1 MGEDGRQRDCLLL
14 GQTDKLAFLLS
25 GSRRRQHTSEESTTP
40 AEAHIPNFSSPAG
53 AERNAHVIAEVYIKH
68 LRSTAH

>member
-25 GSRRRQHTSEESTTP
+25 GSRRRRHTS
-40 AEAHIPNFSSPAG
+40 EAHIPNFSSPAG
-53 AERNAHVIAEVYIKH
+53 AERNAHAIAEVYIKH